1 MNEWLNDFYGAF
13 LVNFCDLK
21 KKLFWMDQRMSYNLR
36 SF

>member
-21 KKLFWMDQRMSYNLR
+21 KKAVLDGPTDEL
-36 SF
+36 